1 MLQHAYICKESEFSR
16 RSWKLRKICN
26 FPGEQ
31 NVRTSSSAVHWLK
44 SKALEYFF
52 RREKIA
58 AFIKVLELVWM
69 MCRHIVPRK
78 QLANFSIFADY
89 HKDRFFIHLLCFDY
103 YRYSTSTLFA
113 HFIYHCHDWKLLFF
127 FRKKRILATTFVPKK
142 NHLWFNTSALHQ
154 PFHFFTFDCCRIF
167 YFSISRS
174 FSFSSYFVCFICCFM
189 VSRFH
194 WISHTCRALKSI
206 MLVCVCVCV
215 NTTAFRMRSISIQA
229 KSMNLFSRFFS
240 VR

>member
-142 NHLWFNTSALHQ
+142 KIIFDSIRALYINRFIFLLSIVVGFFISLSLALSHSLLILFVLFAVLW
-154 PFHFFTFDCCRIF
+154 
-167 YFSISRS
+167 
-174 FSFSSYFVCFICCFM
+174 
-189 VSRFH
+189 
-194 WISHTCRALKSI
+194 CRASI
-206 MLVCVCVCV
+206 ESATL
-215 NTTAFRMRSISIQA
+215 AAR
-229 KSMNLFSRFFS
+229 
-240 VR
+240 